1 MSDRIERIILR
12 NLFYNEDF
20 TRKALPFIKSEFF
33 TNHNE
38 STLFGEINEFV
49 NKYKNLPTKET
60 ILVELNKRKDLK
72 EEELSEIKTIVNK
85 LDNQEVEL
93 QWLLDTTEKFCKDRA
108 VHNAVLEGIQILDG
122 KDKKQNPE
130 AIPTILSNA
139 LAVSFDN
146 HIGHDYIDDAEARF
160 EFYHKKE
167 KRFKFDLNY
176 FNRIT
181 KGGVPSKT
189 LNIALAG
196 TGVGKSLFM
205 CHAASNWLTQGKN
218 VLYITLEMAEERI
231 AERVDANLFDVTI
244 DDLHAMPK
252 DMYDNKVSKLQKKTI
267 GQLIIKEY
275 PTASAHSGHFRALL
289 NELSLK
295 KTFKPDVVFIDYLN
309 ICASSRFKGGNIS
322 SYFYIKAIAEELRG
336 LAVEF
341 DVPIFSATQTTRSGF
356 TSTDIGLEDT
366 AESFGLPATAD
377 FMFALI
383 SNDEL
388 DQLNQLKV
396 KQLKKSFGDPSM
408 NRSFIIG
415 VDRSKMRLFDVEAS
429 AQNIVDSNQTEEEE
443 QIEPEIAYDKFSD
456 FKL

>member
-1 MSDRIERIILR
+1 
-12 NLFYNEDF
+12 
-20 TRKALPFIKSEFF
+20 
-33 TNHNE
+33 
-38 STLFGEINEFV
+38 
-49 NKYKNLPTKET
+49 
-60 ILVELNKRKDLK
+60 
-72 EEELSEIKTIVNK
+72 
-85 LDNQEVEL
+85 
-93 QWLLDTTEKFCKDRA
+93 
-108 VHNAVLEGIQILDG
+108 
-122 KDKKQNPE
+122 
-130 AIPTILSNA
+130 
-139 LAVSFDN
+139 
-146 HIGHDYIDDAEARF
+146 
-160 EFYHKKE
+160 
-167 KRFKFDLNY
+167 
-176 FNRIT
+176 
-181 KGGVPSKT
+181 
-189 LNIALAG
+189 
-196 TGVGKSLFM
+196 M

-366 AESFGLPATAD
+366 AESFGLR
-377 FMFALI
+377 
-383 SNDEL
+383 
-388 DQLNQLKV
+388 QQ
-396 KQLKKSFGDPSM
+396 
-408 NRSFIIG
+408 
-415 VDRSKMRLFDVEAS
+415 
-429 AQNIVDSNQTEEEE
+429 QT
-443 QIEPEIAYDKFSD
+443 
-456 FKL
+456 LCLL